1 MLAIPHVEDM
11 TLVII
16 LER

>member
-16 LER
+16 SER